1 MNVGEDFG
9 LPQDEQSKDFGLPVG
24 EEASSLAS
32 RFLAAARDESAEY
45 GRDAGQVQQL
55 MGG

>member
-1 MNVGEDFG
+1 LNFSE
-9 LPQDEQSKDFGLPVG
+9 DFGLPVG

-32 RFLAAARDESAEY
+32 QFLAATRDEAAEY

-55 MGG
+55 RE